1 MSGNID
7 AGHKQLVNLAQ
18 ARIPF
23 DKDRGCRLIE
33 LPKSDL
39 VWFASQGFPDGQ
51 LGRWLQAIYE
61 IKLNGLEALFRR
73 LRQLKS
79 GFGIEY

>member
-1 MSGNID
+1 MSSNID

-18 ARIPF
+18 ARMPF
-23 DKDRGCRLIE
+23 GKDRGCRLIE

-51 LGRWLQAIYE
+51 LG
-61 IKLNGLEALFRR
+61 K
-73 LRQLKS
+73 
-79 GFGIEY
+79 

>member
-18 ARIPF
+18 ARMPF
-23 DKDRGCRLIE
+23 GKDRGRRLID
-33 LPKSDL
+33 LPESNL
-39 VWFASQGFPDGQ
+39 VWFASQGFSDGK

-61 IKLNGLEALFRR
+61 IKLNGLEALFQP
-73 LRQLKS
+73 LR
-79 GFGIEY
+79 